1 MIVWVLLNIASAVI
15 VSMIVVFKL
24 TAYGDDFI
32 LGEKIGM
39 GTIAAGMLMRVGP
52 ILGKNLLFEQTPF
65 DDWSTTLLHVGL
77 TVYFIA
83 RMYRV
88 HRHWIVNHAARND
101 AKRYLKHRA
110 QQIKAERR

>member
-65 DDWSTTLLHVGL
+65 DDWSVLLLHLGL
-77 TVYFIA
+77 VCYFVA

-88 HRHWIVNHAARND
+88 HRHWINN
-101 AKRYLKHRA
+101 HRA
-110 QQIKAERR
+110 RTQARRHFGGVRR